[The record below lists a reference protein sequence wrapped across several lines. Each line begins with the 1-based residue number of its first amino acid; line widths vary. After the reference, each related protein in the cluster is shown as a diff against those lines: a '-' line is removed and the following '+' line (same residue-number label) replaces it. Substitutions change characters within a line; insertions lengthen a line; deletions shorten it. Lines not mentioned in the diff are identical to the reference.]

1 MLRLNDIN
9 TSAIYFL
16 QERQL
21 FHLEQLRAAEF
32 RARTAAQAQ
41 LTKAEGGTGAPVVV
55 GAQPST
61 LPAAPTASLQPPQQ

>member
-1 MLRLNDIN
+1 MSTLNQQFTRN
-9 TSAIYFL
+9 FL
-16 QERQL
+16 QERQQ

-61 LPAAPTASLQPPQQ
+61 LPAAPTDGLLHDCR